1 MLPLCRPQSRLSEDP
16 SCWELLTNSKCRG
29 VNLLYSNLETLLPL
43 PLTRF
48 SASAA
53 KLRPF
58 TAVTKDEPPA
68 SPKPQPSTDCSDD
81 GSPVK
86 VSSRMKK
93 SKRQRRLPRRDG
105 LLSDLD
111 SEDEF
116 VSLTARKAEEIGE
129 SSVHEKPKRTA
140 PTPEERLKS
149 VPVSECLQ
157 SIGDFFDSM
166 SFMDSCMS
174 APHGGDSPVFK
185 DGLTDELRLETDKES
200 WRRGERLLQIHS
212 AVEALSFQRCRA
224 STVEAWGKAQR
235 LEAELGKE
243 AAAELT
249 LPVADHLGGHSFS
262 QDGPCQPQ

>member
-1 MLPLCRPQSRLSEDP
+1 M
-16 SCWELLTNSKCRG
+16 
-29 VNLLYSNLETLLPL
+29 
-43 PLTRF
+43 

-53 KLRPF
+53 KLGPF
-58 TAVTKDEPPA
+58 TSVTKNEPPA
-68 SPKPQPSTDCSDD
+68 SPKLQPSTDCSDD

-93 SKRQRRLPRRDG
+93 SKRQRRLPSRDG
-105 LLSDLD
+105 LLSDMD

-116 VSLTARKAEEIGE
+116 VSLAAKKKEDVRE
-129 SSVHEKPKRTA
+129 SSAHEKATRTP

-149 VPVSECLQ
+149 LPVSECLQ
-157 SIGDFFDSM
+157 SIGNFFDSM
-166 SFMDSCMS
+166 SFMDSCLS

-185 DGLTDELRLETDKES
+185 DGLTDELRMETDRES
-200 WRRGERLLQIHS
+200 LSRGERLFEIHS

-224 STVEAWGKAQR
+224 STAEAWGKAQR
-235 LEAELGKE
+235 LEGKLGKE
-243 AAAELT
+243 TVAELT